1 MKSAAGSLQK
11 LTMSFMK
18 SKKGAVVIIA
28 IGILGILIT
37 AFSGKSGSKTGDKGL
52 SSVNSFDTSVYI
64 SELES
69 NIKSVV
75 NGITGDRYC

>member
-37 AFSGKSGSKTGDKGL
+37 AFSGKSGSKTGYKSYHPKTAL
-52 SSVNSFDTSVYI
+52 IPRYI
-64 SELES
+64 YPSL
-69 NIKSVV
+69 KA
-75 NGITGDRYC
+75 T